1 MDSFELFRIK
11 SMWRDYYAP
20 LIMASVVMVGSL
32 RELEKNVVGRLFHGE
47 YYGTQD
53 HGLVDLPIGGR
64 SFTWMNKAG
73 TKLSK
78 LDRFLI
84 SEDVTIRLPDVRITA
99 LDSYGANSSFCT
111 LIQRSNKP
119 YGNPDLSPSISLCG
133 TCRSLLPG
141 RQILDGQV
149 ILDEIILRVLD
160 RFGFGIN
167 GALGLKACLN
177 SSMSFYYLINGLHNV
192 LRKAGCGHLYSDFGK
207 DYLGLG
213 EGLLFFTRYPLS
225 REFLEC
231 GFSNEETKRAV
242 WDYGGDRA
250 SGPNGFTFKF
260 FKTSWEIIQPYVV
273 RFITLIGCQYEIVGK
288 LLANRLSRVIG
299 SCVNVEQ
306 SALINVPD
314 VDIADM
320 AKVLGCGVSKLPMM
334 YLATNAMDGLGIGS
348 IYALNASLLFKW
360 IWQFRCSPNDLWV
373 KVIKEIHEIDGG
385 IGRGRLVKS
394 SQSPEF
400 YCAIGFPHL
409 SIERIHLLS
418 ACYRSVG
425 DGNNII
431 FWDETLCGDRPLKEW
446 FHRVYALDG
455 NK

>member
-1 MDSFELFRIK
+1 
-11 SMWRDYYAP
+11 
-20 LIMASVVMVGSL
+20 
-32 RELEKNVVGRLFHGE
+32 
-47 YYGTQD
+47 
-53 HGLVDLPIGGR
+53 
-64 SFTWMNKAG
+64 
-73 TKLSK
+73 
-78 LDRFLI
+78 
-84 SEDVTIRLPDVRITA
+84 
-99 LDSYGANSSFCT
+99 
-111 LIQRSNKP
+111 
-119 YGNPDLSPSISLCG
+119 
-133 TCRSLLPG
+133 
-141 RQILDGQV
+141 
-149 ILDEIILRVLD
+149 
-160 RFGFGIN
+160 
-167 GALGLKACLN
+167 
-177 SSMSFYYLINGLHNV
+177 
-192 LRKAGCGHLYSDFGK
+192 
-207 DYLGLG
+207 
-213 EGLLFFTRYPLS
+213 
-225 REFLEC
+225 
-231 GFSNEETKRAV
+231 
-242 WDYGGDRA
+242 
-250 SGPNGFTFKF
+250 
-260 FKTSWEIIQPYVV
+260 
-273 RFITLIGCQYEIVGK
+273 TLIGCQYEIVGK

-306 SALINVPD
+306 SAFIKGRNILDVPLILNECMAWYRKRKRDFIVFKVDFERAYDYLRWDYLDVVMENLEFGNKWRTWISGCLKNSRASILVNGSHTAEFEMFKGLSVPD

-394 SQSPEF
+394 SQSPWN
-400 YCAIGFPHL
+400 AIVRSVHHL
-409 SIERIHLLS
+409 QSKGIHLLS